1 MIMDSLELNKDTQTA
16 EAEKIK
22 QQAETPI
29 AETSEK
35 TETADII
42 ETEDMLET
50 AMKSKE
56 PLRTKE
62 ELVAELQAL
71 INRQVEEIK
80 EQVESLKQTFYK
92 IYNAEQAAKKQAFLD
107 EGGVLEEYIPTIDET
122 EQAFKRLL
130 AEYKKRKAEEN
141 ARLEREK
148 EQNLLQKQHILE
160 QMKALVDNNSDI
172 SSNLQEFKQ
181 LQQKWKEIGAVP
193 ATHSTSLWKQYNLY
207 QEQFYDLVK
216 INNELREYDFKK
228 NLESKTAL
236 CEAAEKLDE
245 MPSVVEA
252 FRELQRLHDE
262 WKTIGPVARELR
274 EEIWARFQAA
284 SAVINKKHQ
293 EYFQALHQAEDEN
306 LQKKTALCEKLEAI
320 DYAALTSFKLWE
332 EKSEEVMAI
341 QAEWRT
347 IGFAPHKVN
356 KQIYSRYRELCDE
369 FFNKKSAFYKETK
382 SELAQ
387 NLEKKRNLCAQAEA
401 LKESTDWK
409 ETTEKLIALQKE
421 WKTIGPVAK
430 KYSDDI
436 WKRFLAACDYFF
448 NRKKQEVPN
457 TAAQEQQ
464 NLSLKKELISRMEQ
478 FERCD
483 TVDES
488 VAAIRSMI
496 DEFNAIGFVPFKEK
510 DKIYKQFRDA
520 VDKQFDALNVD
531 KALRKLDTFRTN
543 LQDMQAKGENKLLD
557 ERRKLLRVYD
567 NLKAEI
573 AISENNIG
581 FFSAKSKKSENM
593 LKEMERK
600 INSLKEEL
608 RLIETKIGL
617 IDEKL

>member
-1 MIMDSLELNKDTQTA
+1 MDSLDLNKDTQTA
-16 EAEKIK
+16 GAEELEKRAE
-22 QQAETPI
+22 QLETPQTELSENATP
-29 AETSEK
+29 AEA
-35 TETADII
+35 TEPVA
-42 ETEDMLET
+42 
-50 AMKSKE
+50 KPKE

-62 ELVAELQAL
+62 ELVAELRSL
-71 INRQVEEIK
+71 INQQVEEIK

-92 IYNAEQAAKKQAFLD
+92 IYNAEQAANKQTFL
-107 EGGVLEEYIPTIDET
+107 EKGGLPEDYTPVIDEA
-122 EQAFKRLL
+122 EQAFKQLL

-160 QMKALVDNNSDI
+160 QMRVLIDNNSDI
-172 SSNLQEFKQ
+172 SANLQEFKQ

-193 ATHSTSLWKQYNLY
+193 APQSTGLWKQYNLY

-216 INNELREYDFKK
+216 INNELREYDFRK
-228 NLESKTAL
+228 NLEAKTAL
-236 CEAAEKLDE
+236 CEAAEKLGE
-245 MPSVVEA
+245 MPNVVEA
-252 FRELQRLHDE
+252 FRELQKLHDE

-274 EEIWARFQAA
+274 DEIWARFQAA

-293 EYFQALHQAEDEN
+293 EYFQTLHQAEDEN
-306 LQKKTALCEKLEAI
+306 LQKKTALCEKLESI
-320 DYAALTSFKLWE
+320 DYNALTSFKLWE

-369 FFNKKSAFYKETK
+369 FFNRKAAFYKEVK
-382 SELAQ
+382 NELAQ
-387 NLEKKRNLCAQAEA
+387 NLEKKRSLCAQAEA

-409 ETTEKLIALQKE
+409 ETTDKLIALQKE

-430 KYSDDI
+430 KYSDDV
-436 WKRFLAACDYFF
+436 WKRFLSACDYFF
-448 NRKKQEVPN
+448 DRKKQEAPN
-457 TAAQEQQ
+457 TVAQEQQ
-464 NLSLKKELISRMEQ
+464 NLSLKKDLIARMEQ
-478 FERCD
+478 FEHCG
-483 TVDES
+483 TVEES
-488 VAAIRSMI
+488 VAAIRAMI
-496 DEFNAIGFVPFKEK
+496 NEFNAIGFVPFKEK
-510 DKIYKQFRDA
+510 DKIYKQFREA

-531 KALRKLDTFRTN
+531 KTLRKLDTFRSN
-543 LQDMQAKGENKLLD
+543 LQDMQTKGENKLLD

>member
-1 MIMDSLELNKDTQTA
+1 MDSLDLNKDTQTA
-16 EAEKIK
+16 GTEELEKRAE
-22 QQAETPI
+22 QLETPQTELSENATP
-29 AETSEK
+29 AEA
-35 TETADII
+35 TEPVA
-42 ETEDMLET
+42 
-50 AMKSKE
+50 KPKE

-62 ELVAELQAL
+62 ELVAELRSL
-71 INRQVEEIK
+71 INQQVEEIK

-92 IYNAEQAAKKQAFLD
+92 IYNAEQAANKQIFL
-107 EGGVLEEYIPTIDET
+107 EKGGLPEDYTPVIDEA
-122 EQAFKRLL
+122 EQAFKQLL

-160 QMKALVDNNSDI
+160 QMRVLIDNNSDI
-172 SSNLQEFKQ
+172 SANLQEFKQ

-193 ATHSTSLWKQYNLY
+193 APQSTGLWKQYNLY

-216 INNELREYDFKK
+216 INNELREYDFRK
-228 NLESKTAL
+228 NLEAKTAL
-236 CEAAEKLDE
+236 CEAAEKLGE
-245 MPSVVEA
+245 MPNVVEA
-252 FRELQRLHDE
+252 FRELQKLHDE

-274 EEIWARFQAA
+274 DEIWARFQAA

-293 EYFQALHQAEDEN
+293 EYFQTLHQAEDEN
-306 LQKKTALCEKLEAI
+306 LQKKTALCEKLESI
-320 DYAALTSFKLWE
+320 DYNALTSFKLWE

-369 FFNKKSAFYKETK
+369 FFNRKAAFYKEVK
-382 SELAQ
+382 NELAQ
-387 NLEKKRNLCAQAEA
+387 NLEKKRSLCAQAEA

-409 ETTEKLIALQKE
+409 ETTDKLIALQKE

-430 KYSDDI
+430 KYSDDV
-436 WKRFLAACDYFF
+436 WKRFLSACDYFF
-448 NRKKQEVPN
+448 DRKKQEAPN
-457 TAAQEQQ
+457 TVAQEQQ
-464 NLSLKKELISRMEQ
+464 NLSLKKDLIARMEQ
-478 FERCD
+478 FEHCG
-483 TVDES
+483 TVEES
-488 VAAIRSMI
+488 VAAIRAMI
-496 DEFNAIGFVPFKEK
+496 NEFNAIGFVPFKEK
-510 DKIYKQFRDA
+510 DKIYKQFREA

-531 KALRKLDTFRTN
+531 KTLRKLDTFRSN
-543 LQDMQAKGENKLLD
+543 LQDMQTKGENKLLD